1 VVQIDDGEVH
11 LDLPIPVVE
20 DLACDDGGC
29 FPVVV
34 RDARVGL
41 LARKPGLGPQ
51 EVPGMARG
59 LLGTDQDAETPILL
73 DLQIEAR
80 EGAERVWFLQLSNS
94 PRLPVS
100 PIV

>member
-1 VVQIDDGEVH
+1 
-11 LDLPIPVVE
+11 
-20 DLACDDGGC
+20 
-29 FPVVV
+29 
-34 RDARVGL
+34 
-41 LARKPGLGPQ
+41 
-51 EVPGMARG
+51 MARG

-94 PRLPVS
+94 PMLPVS